1 MTVSPDQAAWFSQT
15 FSAMVANCD
24 KAVLGKEHV
33 IRLALTC
40 MLSEGHLLLEDYP
53 GTGKTQLARA
63 LSGTVQ
69 GTNSRIQFTPDLLPS
84 DVTGVSVFNQ
94 DTREFEFRPG
104 GVFANIVVG
113 DEINRASPKTQSA
126 LLEAMEEGSVTVD
139 GVTRQLPQPFGVVA
153 TQNPVEHEGT
163 YPLPH
168 AELDRFMVKMRV
180 GYPDEDAETEML
192 RLARDPVAGLSP
204 VVEVDEFLEMRR
216 LVEEV
221 YASEAVLRYVVSVTS
236 ATREHRGINLGASP
250 RASRML
256 LSAAR
261 ARAAANGRSY
271 CAPDDVKAMAPGVLG
286 HRVVPSAGGDE
297 GSPDAAEE
305 IVRQLRLRDIGGIIV
320 VDFIDMVLESNR
332 DLVLRRLVELRVPP
346 RAGRRRAPGPRRSGA
361 PRCC

>member
-1 MTVSPDQAAWFSQT
+1 MDYNGFSERVSRIVDNVERAVSGKREGVFTAVV
-15 FSAMVANCD
+15 AMLAGGH
-24 KAVLGKEHV
+24 VL
-33 IRLALTC
+33 I
-40 MLSEGHLLLEDYP
+40 EDVP
-53 GTGKTQLARA
+53 GVGKTLLAKSLARSIRA
-63 LSGTVQ
+63 DFR
-69 GTNSRIQFTPDLLPS
+69 RIQFTPDLLPA
-84 DVTGVSVFNQ
+84 DVTGLNVYNQ
-94 DTREFEFRPG
+94 GDGGFEFWAGP
-104 GVFANIVVG
+104 VFANVVLA

-139 GVTRQLPQPFGVVA
+139 GVTRRLPQPFGVVA

-168 AELDRFMVKMRV
+168 AELDRFMVKMRI

-192 RLARDPVAGLSP
+192 RLARDPVAELSP
-204 VVEVDEFLEMRR
+204 VVEAEEFMQMRR

-236 ATREHRGINLGASP
+236 ATREHRGIELGASP

-286 HRVVPSAGGDE
+286 HRIIPSASAGGED
-297 GSPDAAEE
+297 GSSEVAEE
-305 IVRQLRLRDIGGIIV
+305 IVRDI
-320 VDFIDMVLESNR
+320 LSS
-332 DLVLRRLVELRVPP
+332 VPVTE
-346 RAGRRRAPGPRRSGA
+346 AV
-361 PRCC
+361 

>member
-1 MTVSPDQAAWFSQT
+1 MDYNGFSERVSRIVHNVERAVSGKREGVFTAVV
-15 FSAMVANCD
+15 AMLAGGH
-24 KAVLGKEHV
+24 VL
-33 IRLALTC
+33 I
-40 MLSEGHLLLEDYP
+40 EDVP
-53 GTGKTQLARA
+53 GVGKTLLAKSLARSIRA
-63 LSGTVQ
+63 DFR
-69 GTNSRIQFTPDLLPS
+69 RIQFTPDLLPA
-84 DVTGVSVFNQ
+84 DVTGLNVYNQ
-94 DTREFEFRPG
+94 GDGGFEFWAGP
-104 GVFANIVVG
+104 VFANVVLA

-139 GVTRQLPQPFGVVA
+139 GVTRRLPQPFGVVA

-168 AELDRFMVKMRV
+168 AELDRFMVKMRI

-192 RLARDPVAGLSP
+192 RLARDPVAELSP
-204 VVEVDEFLEMRR
+204 VVEAEEFMQMRR

-236 ATREHRGINLGASP
+236 ATREHRGIELGASP

-286 HRVVPSAGGDE
+286 HRIIPSASAGGED
-297 GSPDAAEE
+297 GSSEVAEE
-305 IVRQLRLRDIGGIIV
+305 IVRDI
-320 VDFIDMVLESNR
+320 LSS
-332 DLVLRRLVELRVPP
+332 VPVTE
-346 RAGRRRAPGPRRSGA
+346 AV
-361 PRCC
+361 